1 MLIKAMKKI
10 ISLFLVF
17 FGLTSFANA
26 EKIDCIIVKQGDKTI
41 IQEGKDCGTAYS
53 PNSSFK
59 IPLAVIGFESGIL
72 KTAHNPIWKTQKP
85 VTFLKYFHDGEQSP
99 SSWMRWSMPWYSQI
113 LTQKMGMKK
122 FQEYINR
129 MNYGNMDLSGD
140 FTKSNLELSG
150 EITKGL
156 GLANALECPTLNL
169 KPREKFSIKDGVFLC
184 YAYIDNKKHNAI
196 CYYDKSRVDI
206 VEIHVLDKEIF
217 DVKSA
222 KIKLLSFVR
231 PKLKF
236 STEADLK
243 SQIKFDID
251 IVRRKFE
258 SETLYENNGL
268 SDSWLSSSL
277 KITTI
282 EQIEFIEKLAKNAL
296 PFSKISQ
303 IKAKDLLKLME
314 AGSWNGWTL
323 HGKTGTSDFDKINV
337 REGYFV
343 GFAEKNGEIISFVI
357 HTSGDIG
364 DKNAKTGGLQ
374 AKKILL
380 YRMTKDGIFN

>member
-10 ISLFLVF
+10 ISLFVVF
-17 FGLTSFANA
+17 FGLISFANA
-26 EKIDCIIVKQGDKTI
+26 ATIDCIIVKQGDKTI

-72 KTAHNPIWKTQKP
+72 KTAHNPIWKPQKP

-122 FQEYINR
+122 FQEYIDR

-140 FTKSNLELSG
+140 AGK
-150 EITKGL
+150 
-156 GLANALECPTLNL
+156 
-169 KPREKFSIKDGVFLC
+169 
-184 YAYIDNKKHNAI
+184 
-196 CYYDKSRVDI
+196 
-206 VEIHVLDKEIF
+206 
-217 DVKSA
+217 
-222 KIKLLSFVR
+222 
-231 PKLKF
+231 
-236 STEADLK
+236 
-243 SQIKFDID
+243 
-251 IVRRKFE
+251 
-258 SETLYENNGL
+258 NNGL

-277 KITTI
+277 KITPI
-282 EQIEFIEKLAKNAL
+282 QQVEFIEKLAKNAL

-323 HGKTGTSDFDKINV
+323 HGKSGTSDCDKINV
-337 REGYFV
+337 RKGYFV

-357 HTSGDIG
+357 HTRGDIG

-380 YRMTKDGIFN
+380 DRVTKDDVFN